1 MPRQK
6 QNRYELI
13 NNDPRVIQWLHAKHV
28 LFPNNETGEGVNHVV
43 VEVACGRGEYSVWLA
58 HATQQWL
65 TQYASD
71 TLFVG
76 VDQKGDRVGVGLRR
90 VHELWLQTVRFVCGI
105 VHHISQWFSPASVDE
120 LRIIH
125 PDPRPRDRDI
135 KRRLTHPRFLELY
148 HGLLKSDW
156 LLKLKTDDRDL
167 FDYSGVQLDTSVREC
182 VKITYDLHADAALLQ
197 EHYGIQTHYEK
208 LALEEWRTI
217 CYGVWRKR

>member
-13 NNDPRVIQWLHAKHV
+13 NHDPWVIQWLHEKHV
-28 LFPNNETGEGVNHVV
+28 LFPNTETGEGIHHIV

-58 HATQQWL
+58 AATQQWL
-65 TQYASD
+65 TQYTPD

-76 VDQKGDRVGVGLRR
+76 IDQKGDRVGVGLRR
-90 VHELWLQTVRFVCGI
+90 VHDLWLQTVRFVCGI
-105 VHHISQWFSPASVDE
+105 VHHITQWFAPASVDE

-148 HGLLKSDW
+148 HGLLKKDG
-156 LLKLKTDDRDL
+156 LIKLKTDDRDL
-167 FDYSGVQLDTSVREC
+167 FDYSVEQFQTAPREC
-182 VKITYDLHADAALLQ
+182 IHVVYDLHADAASLQ

-217 CYGVWRKR
+217 CYGVWKKR